1 MVLEARLKI
10 RHHGC
15 FTEGICDGA
24 HMTQVSA
31 DRHHGLSVLHGATDA
46 QIDAI
51 LDRMGLSVK
60 EATIIERGERSV
72 VLRALLR
79 GDGVIATIHGFGC
92 SVVWPAI
99 YTKGH
104 EHYSVLVPSRE
115 RLRALVERLQ
125 DLGDVTV
132 ERVTDVAPEALD
144 VAVTVSTLTNRLT
157 ERQLLVLQR
166 AIAEGFYDTPRRTS
180 AARLA
185 KSFGVSRSTLDEHLR
200 KAERGVMEG
209 FAQVLAAHPTLA
221 RAVAKARGKVAVDA
235 AA

>member
-1 MVLEARLKI
+1 MVLEARLRV

-15 FTEGICDGA
+15 FTEDVIEGA

-31 DRHHGLSVLHGATDA
+31 DRHHGLSVLHATSPEQMA
-46 QIDAI
+46 RI
-51 LDRMGLSVK
+51 LERMNLDVK
-60 EATIIERGERSV
+60 EASIIEQTERSV
-72 VLRALLR
+72 VLRATLR

-104 EHYSVLVPSRE
+104 EWYSVLVPSRE
-115 RLRALVERLQ
+115 RLRALVERLA
-125 DLGDVTV
+125 DMGDVAV

-180 AARLA
+180 AAKLA

-209 FAQVLAAHPTLA
+209 FANVLAAHPTLA
-221 RAVAKARGKVAVDA
+221 RAAAKRA
-235 AA
+235 AAPVAR

>member
-15 FTEGICDGA
+15 FTEDICDGA

-31 DRHHGLSVLHGATDA
+31 DRHHGISVLHGTSDA
-46 QIDAI
+46 QIDRI
-51 LDRMGLSVK
+51 MDRMGLNVK
-60 EATIIERGERSV
+60 EATLIERGERSV

-92 SVVWPAI
+92 TVVWPAI

-104 EHYSVLVPSRE
+104 EHYSVIVPSRE
-115 RLRALVERLQ
+115 RLRALVERLG
-125 DLGDVTV
+125 DLGEVTL
-132 ERVTDVAPEALD
+132 ERVTDVRPEALD
-144 VAVTVSTLTNRLT
+144 VAVTVSTLTNRIT
-157 ERQLLVLQR
+157 ERQLLILQR
-166 AIAEGFYDTPRRTS
+166 AIAEGFYDTPRRTNT
-180 AARLA
+180 ARLA

-200 KAERGVMEG
+200 KAERGVMQG

-221 RAVAKARGKVAVDA
+221 RAAAKRAATAGVAP
-235 AA
+235 